1 MKKEEIDQLISESF
15 ERANVKEFWD
25 MYIENIKC
33 LEDET
38 QKNQVK
44 IDTFSIL
51 FATCIITAQRTCMDM
66 MREILYTLC
75 CGE

>member
-33 LEDET
+33 LEE
-38 QKNQVK
+38 VK

-51 FATCIITAQRTCMDM
+51 FAAFIITAQRTCMDM

>member
-1 MKKEEIDQLISESF
+1 MKKEEIDQLVTESF
-15 ERANVKEFWD
+15 ERANCKEFWD
-25 MYIENIKC
+25 VYIETIKY
-33 LEDET
+33 LEAEM

-51 FATCIITAQRTCMDM
+51 FAACISTAQKTCMDT

-75 CGE
+75 CEE